1 MVAPMGLGIGPEMAS
16 RVMPD
21 GNLFAQPAIVTACH
35 NSRILRI
42 YKVLW
47 YPGSH
52 WSFPR
57 PLRSRKAEATEF
69 QRGDLSEGT
78 RRLNGRTNTRLQP
91 QSAHLWPF
99 VFLPPSPLS
108 SWKGVPKSPQ
118 ENNPWNVSMC
128 GGLSASRN
136 LLIFSFSKPP

>member
-52 WSFPR
+52 WSFPQ
-57 PLRSRKAEATEF
+57 PLRGRKAEATEF

-78 RRLNGRTNTRLQP
+78 WRLSGRTNTNTSGRTNSSPRVLISGP
-91 QSAHLWPF
+91 LYSCP
-99 VFLPPSPLS
+99 LPIYQDGRGSPSH
-108 SWKGVPKSPQ
+108 PKKIIPG
-118 ENNPWNVSMC
+118 M
-128 GGLSASRN
+128 
-136 LLIFSFSKPP
+136 